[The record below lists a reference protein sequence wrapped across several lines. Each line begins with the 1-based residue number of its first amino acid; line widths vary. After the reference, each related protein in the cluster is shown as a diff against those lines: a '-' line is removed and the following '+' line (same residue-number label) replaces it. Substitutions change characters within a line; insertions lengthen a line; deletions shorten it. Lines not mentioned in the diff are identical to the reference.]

1 MKRFLRRLLKLT
13 IASGLLAAAVYAG
26 SEAFG
31 ERWRGYVIA
40 RLGERGLHMDFR
52 RLVLDPFG
60 GLMARDVR
68 LYSRAD
74 RRQLLVS
81 VDRLRMDVEFGR
93 LLEKRFEVQGFEL
106 TRANLSIP
114 VEPPENAPPGAP
126 TMLEVRDLSARAFLR
141 DRRLELRH
149 AEGVLSGIRLNLS
162 GDLQLPAPD
171 KDKPQDKPHLT
182 LQDRIK
188 VLRNHQQRIQK
199 GLDWLQ
205 RFQFATPP
213 RLTLEVHGEIDRP
226 LEMNARL
233 VLEADGMSYGSY
245 ACREVVA
252 EAEYRAGLMD
262 LTRFFLR
269 DATGQVSAN
278 ATWRMASPELK
289 FHLSSSADLP
299 GLAQA
304 FLSSDRLREIVLYE
318 SPNLAL
324 DGVWF
329 IDGELAPHKRP
340 VRVTGSLDCGRF
352 STRGAVF
359 DGLSAKFGV
368 APEGVYIRDFVL
380 RHQTGTLS
388 AQVLTH
394 EAQGFRYRA
403 LLRMDPN
410 AFLPFAQMEKTR
422 EILRRFEFSPRS
434 NIFFELEG
442 AGPKADLQECLNKGR
457 GELRNFKY
465 RGVDIDQLT
474 ADVEFKDPK
483 QHYRNVRVQ
492 RPEGVAEVAHIEV
505 DDDAH
510 WVRLTG
516 LKSGVDPVAVT
527 SCFAPKTAAH
537 IAKYRLPA
545 DTAVELD
552 GLIDYRGGEDSDF
565 KVSFRHE
572 EGEGYYS
579 VLGEDYAIVA
589 PQGDLHIKAG
599 RLDFDVRGRVH
610 GGAMSAQG
618 HTQLQEDASGQ
629 PRDRESPEDFAV
641 DVEAARFPREVFGR
655 NVPFENVTAR
665 VTGAGETTNFD
676 VKARLLGGSFDL
688 KGRLQDSAP
697 PRPFRGE
704 MRLDDVSF
712 QRFAQI
718 YSKTAET
725 EGDLTGHFRFEG
737 REENWKQLKGEGAA
751 IILNGNLYA
760 VPILGPLTPLLD
772 NLLPGKIKDYNV
784 ATEAN
789 CTFQVA
795 DGFVI
800 TDNFEALTSVFKL
813 ASRGRIN
820 FIDDAVDLTTQVRV
834 RGLPGIVLRPFSEL
848 FEFRGEGSVK
858 DTRWTPSLLK
868 GVPRDKDAAE
878 APKNSPS
885 LRLPLPSL
893 PSFFNRSESR
903 KR

>member
-13 IASGLLAAAVYAG
+13 IASGLLAAAFYAG

-40 RLGERGLHMDFR
+40 KLGERGLYMDFR

-81 VDRLRMDVEFGR
+81 VDRLRMDIEFGR

-114 VEPPENAPPGAP
+114 VEPPDDADSSEP
-126 TMLEVRDLSARAFLR
+126 TLLEVRDLSARAFLR

-162 GDLQLPAPD
+162 GDLQLPEPD
-171 KDKPQDKPHLT
+171 REKPQEKAPMT
-182 LQDRIK
+182 LQERIK

-213 RLTLEVHGEIDRP
+213 RLTLEVHGEIERP

-252 EAEYRAGLMD
+252 EVEYRAGLMD

-278 ATWRMASPELK
+278 ATWRMAAPELN
-289 FHLSSSADLP
+289 FHLSSSANLP

-304 FLSSDRLREIVLYE
+304 FLNSDKLREIVFYE
-318 SPNLAL
+318 SPNFAL
-324 DGVWF
+324 DGIWF
-329 IDGELAPHKRP
+329 VDGELASHKRP

-368 APEGVYIRDFVL
+368 APEGVYIRDLVL

-388 AQVLTH
+388 AQVLSH
-394 EAQGFRYRA
+394 EQEGFHYRA

-442 AGPKADLQECLNKGR
+442 AGPVADLQECLNQGR
-457 GELRNFKY
+457 GELRNFRY
-465 RGVDIDQLT
+465 RGVDIDLLT
-474 ADVEFKDPK
+474 AEVEFKDPK
-483 QHYRNVRVQ
+483 QHYRNVRLQ
-492 RPEGVAEVAHIEV
+492 RPEGVAEVSHIEV
-505 DDDAH
+505 DDDAD

-516 LKSGVDPVAVT
+516 LKSAVDPVAVT

-537 IAKYRLPA
+537 IAKYRLPI
-545 DTAVELD
+545 DTSVELD
-552 GLIDYRGGEDSDF
+552 GLIDYKGGEDSDF
-565 KVSFRHE
+565 KVSFRHAR
-572 EGEGYYS
+572 GEGHYA

-589 PQGDLHIKAG
+589 PQGDLHILGGK
-599 RLDFDVRGRVH
+599 LDFDIRGRVH
-610 GGAMSAQG
+610 GGAMNARGQVR
-618 HTQLQEDASGQ
+618 LEED
-629 PRDRESPEDFAV
+629 RDEFAI
-641 DVEAARFPREVFGR
+641 DIQAARFPREVFGR
-655 NVPFENVTAR
+655 QVPFEDVTAK
-665 VTGAGETTNFD
+665 VTGAGEATDFD
-676 VKARLLGGSFDL
+676 IKAKLLGGRFDL
-688 KGRLQDSAP
+688 KGRMQDSVP
-697 PRPFRGE
+697 PRPYRGE
-704 MRLDDVSF
+704 MRLDGVSF

-737 REENWKQLKGEGAA
+737 REEDWKALKGEGAA

-789 CTFQVA
+789 CTFRVA
-795 DGFVI
+795 DGYVL
-800 TDNFEALTSVFKL
+800 TDNFEALTSVFRM
-813 ASRGRIN
+813 ASSGRIN

-834 RGLPGIVLRPFSEL
+834 RGLPGLVLRPFSEL
-848 FEFRGEGSVK
+848 FEFRGEGSV
-858 DTRWTPSLLK
+858 TNTHWTPSLLK
-868 GVPRDKDAAE
+868 AGSRDKEAADSS
-878 APKNSPS
+878 KNSPT

-893 PSFFNRSESR
+893 PSFFQRSESSR

>member
-13 IASGLLAAAVYAG
+13 IASGLLAAGVYAG

-74 RRQLLVS
+74 RHQLLVS

-106 TRANLSIP
+106 SRANLSIP
-114 VEPPENAPPGAP
+114 VDPPEDADSAEP

-149 AEGVLSGIRLNLS
+149 AEGMLSGIRLNLS
-162 GDLQLPAPD
+162 GDILLPAPD
-171 KDKPQDKPHLT
+171 KDKPQDKPQLT

-213 RLTLEVHGEIDRP
+213 RLNLEVHGEIDRP

-252 EAEYRAGLMD
+252 EVEYRAGLMD

-289 FHLSSSADLP
+289 FHLSSSANLP

-304 FLSSDRLREIVLYE
+304 FLSSDKLREIVFYD

-329 IDGELAPHKRP
+329 VVGELAPHKRP

-368 APEGVYIRDFVL
+368 APEGVYIRDLVL

-394 EAQGFRYRA
+394 EEQGFRYRA

-442 AGPKADLQECLNKGR
+442 AGPKADLQECLNQGR

-465 RGVDIDQLT
+465 RGVDLDLLT
-474 ADVEFKDPK
+474 ADVEFKDPR
-483 QHYRNVRVQ
+483 QHYRNVRLQ

-505 DDDAH
+505 DDDAD

-527 SCFAPKTAAH
+527 SCFAPKTAEH
-537 IAKYRLPA
+537 IARYRLPA

-552 GLIDYRGGEDSDF
+552 GLIDYKGGEDSDF

-572 EGEGYYS
+572 SGEGRYS

-589 PQGDLHIKAG
+589 PQGDLHILG
-599 RLDFDVRGRVH
+599 GNLNFDVRGRVH
-610 GGAMSAQG
+610 GGAMNAR
-618 HTQLQEDASGQ
+618 GQ
-629 PRDRESPEDFAV
+629 VSVEPGRDEFAV
-641 DVEAARFPREVFGR
+641 DVKAARFPREVFGR
-655 NVPFENVTAR
+655 NVPFENVTAK

-688 KGRLQDSAP
+688 KGRMQDTAP
-697 PRPFRGE
+697 PRPYRGE
-704 MRLDDVSF
+704 MRLDGVSF

-737 REENWKQLKGEGAA
+737 REDNWKALKGEGAA

-789 CTFQVA
+789 CTFRIA
-795 DGFVI
+795 DGFVL

-813 ASRGRIN
+813 ASSGRIN

-848 FEFRGEGSVK
+848 FEFQGEGTVK

-868 GVPRDKDAAE
+868 GVPRDKGAAE
-878 APKNSPS
+878 APKNSPT
-885 LRLPLPSL
+885 LRLPL
-893 PSFFNRSESR
+893 PSFFNRSDSR

>member
-13 IASGLLAAAVYAG
+13 IASGLLAAGVYAG

-106 TRANLSIP
+106 SQANLSIP
-114 VEPPENAPPGAP
+114 VDPPEDAPSAEP
-126 TMLEVRDLSARAFLR
+126 TMLEVRNLSARAFLR

-149 AEGVLSGIRLNLS
+149 AEGMLSGIRLNLS
-162 GDLQLPAPD
+162 GDILLPAPD
-171 KDKPQDKPHLT
+171 KDKPQDKPQLT

-252 EAEYRAGLMD
+252 EAEYRSGLMD

-304 FLSSDRLREIVLYE
+304 FLSSDKLREIVFYD

-329 IDGELAPHKRP
+329 VVGELAPHKRP

-368 APEGVYIRDFVL
+368 APEGVYIRDLVL

-394 EAQGFRYRA
+394 EEQGFRYRA

-422 EILRRFEFSPRS
+422 EILRRFEFSPLS

-442 AGPKADLQECLNKGR
+442 AGPKADLQQCLNRGR

-465 RGVDIDQLT
+465 RGVDLDLLT
-474 ADVEFKDPK
+474 ADVEFKDPQ
-483 QHYRNVRVQ
+483 QHYRNVRLQ

-545 DTAVELD
+545 DTAVELE
-552 GLIDYRGGEDSDF
+552 GLIDYKGGEDSDF
-565 KVSFRHE
+565 KVRFRHDQ
-572 EGEGYYS
+572 GEGHYT

-599 RLDFDVRGRVH
+599 QLEFDVRGRVH
-610 GGAMSAQG
+610 GDAMNARGQVSVQP
-618 HTQLQEDASGQ
+618 ENDA
-629 PRDRESPEDFAV
+629 FAV
-641 DVEAARFPREVFGR
+641 EVKAGRFPREVFGR
-655 NVPFENVTAR
+655 NVPFENVTAK
-665 VTGAGETTNFD
+665 VSGVDETTNFD

-688 KGRLQDSAP
+688 KGRLQDTAP
-697 PRPFRGE
+697 PRSYRGE
-704 MRLDDVSF
+704 MRLDGVSF

-737 REENWKQLKGEGAA
+737 REDNWKALQGEGAA

-789 CTFQVA
+789 CTFRVA
-795 DGFVI
+795 DGFVT
-800 TDNFEALTSVFKL
+800 TDNFEALTGVFKL
-813 ASRGRIN
+813 ASSGRIN

-848 FEFRGEGSVK
+848 FEFRGEGTVK

-868 GVPRDKDAAE
+868 GVPRDKE
-878 APKNSPS
+878 AGETPKASPS
-885 LRLPLPSL
+885 LRLPL

>member
-13 IASGLLAAAVYAG
+13 IASGLLAAGVYAG

-106 TRANLSIP
+106 SRANLSIP
-114 VEPPENAPPGAP
+114 VDPPEDADSAEP

-149 AEGVLSGIRLNLS
+149 AEGMLSGIRLNLS
-162 GDLQLPAPD
+162 GDIVLPAPD
-171 KDKPQDKPHLT
+171 KDKPQDKPQLT

-252 EAEYRAGLMD
+252 EAEYRSGLMD

-304 FLSSDRLREIVLYE
+304 FLSSDKLREIVFYD

-329 IDGELAPHKRP
+329 VVGELAPHKRP

-368 APEGVYIRDFVL
+368 APEGVYIRDLVL

-394 EAQGFRYRA
+394 EEQGFRYRA

-422 EILRRFEFSPRS
+422 EILRRFEFSALS

-442 AGPKADLQECLNKGR
+442 AGPKADLQECLNRGR

-465 RGVDIDQLT
+465 RGVDLDLLS

-483 QHYRNVRVQ
+483 QHYRNVRLQ

-505 DDDAH
+505 DDDAD

-527 SCFAPKTAAH
+527 SCFAAKTAAH

-545 DTAVELD
+545 DTTVELE
-552 GLIDYRGGEDSDF
+552 GLIDYKGGEDSDF
-565 KVSFRHE
+565 KVSFRHD
-572 EGEGYYS
+572 EGEGHYT
-579 VLGEDYAIVA
+579 VLGEDYAIA
-589 PQGDLHIKAG
+589 SPQGDLHIKAG
-599 RLDFDVRGRVH
+599 QLDFDVRGRVR
-610 GGAMSAQG
+610 GGAMNAR
-618 HTQLQEDASGQ
+618 GQ
-629 PRDRESPEDFAV
+629 VSVQPERDEFAV
-641 DVEAARFPREVFGR
+641 EVKAARFPREVFGR
-655 NVPFENVTAR
+655 NVPFENVTAK
-665 VTGAGETTNFD
+665 VSGVGETTNFD

-688 KGRLQDSAP
+688 KGSMQDTVP
-697 PRPFRGE
+697 PRPYRGE
-704 MRLDDVSF
+704 MRLDGVSF

-737 REENWKQLKGEGAA
+737 REDNWKALKGDGAA

-789 CTFQVA
+789 CTFRIA

-813 ASRGRIN
+813 ASSGRIN

-848 FEFRGEGSVK
+848 FEFQGEGTVK
-858 DTRWTPSLLK
+858 DTRWTSSLLK
-868 GVPRDKDAAE
+868 GGARDKEAAE
-878 APKNSPS
+878 SPKPSPS
-885 LRLPLPSL
+885 LRLPLPS
-893 PSFFNRSESR
+893 FFNRSDSR

>member
-13 IASGLLAAAVYAG
+13 IASGLLAAGVYAG

-40 RLGERGLHMDFR
+40 RLGERGLHMVFQ

-106 TRANLSIP
+106 SQANLSIP
-114 VEPPENAPPGAP
+114 VDPPENAASAEP
-126 TMLEVRDLSARAFLR
+126 TMLEVRDLSARAFLH

-149 AEGVLSGIRLNLS
+149 AEGMLSGIRLNLS
-162 GDLQLPAPD
+162 GDIQLPAPD
-171 KDKPQDKPHLT
+171 KDKPQDKPQLT

-213 RLTLEVHGEIDRP
+213 RLNLEVHGEIDRP

-252 EAEYRAGLMD
+252 EVEYRAGLMD

-304 FLSSDRLREIVLYE
+304 FLSSDKLREIVFYD

-329 IDGELAPHKRP
+329 VVGELAPHKRP

-368 APEGVYIRDFVL
+368 APEGVYIRDLVL

-422 EILRRFEFSPRS
+422 EILRRFEFSPLS

-442 AGPKADLQECLNKGR
+442 AGPKADLQQCLNRGR

-465 RGVDIDQLT
+465 RGVDLDLLT
-474 ADVEFKDPK
+474 ADVEFKDPQ
-483 QHYRNVRVQ
+483 QHYRNVRLQ

-565 KVSFRHE
+565 KVSFRHD
-572 EGEGYYS
+572 EGEGHYT
-579 VLGEDYAIVA
+579 VLGEDCAIA
-589 PQGDLHIKAG
+589 SPQGDLHIKAG
-599 RLDFDVRGRVH
+599 QLDFDVRGRVH
-610 GGAMSAQG
+610 GGAMNAR
-618 HTQLQEDASGQ
+618 GQ
-629 PRDRESPEDFAV
+629 VSVQPERDEFAV
-641 DVEAARFPREVFGR
+641 DVKAGRFPREVFGR
-655 NVPFENVTAR
+655 NVPFENVTAK
-665 VTGAGETTNFD
+665 VSGVGETTNFD
-676 VKARLLGGSFDL
+676 VKAGLLGGSFDL
-688 KGRLQDSAP
+688 KGRLQDTTP
-697 PRPFRGE
+697 PRSYRGE
-704 MRLDDVSF
+704 MRLDGVSF

-737 REENWKQLKGEGAA
+737 REDNWKALQGEGAA

-789 CTFQVA
+789 CTFRIA
-795 DGFVI
+795 DGFVT
-800 TDNFEALTSVFKL
+800 TDNFEALTGVFKL
-813 ASRGRIN
+813 ASSGRIN

-848 FEFRGEGSVK
+848 FEFRGEGTVK

-868 GVPRDKDAAE
+868 GVPRDKDAGE
-878 APKNSPS
+878 APKASPS

>member
-13 IASGLLAAAVYAG
+13 IASGLLAAGVYAG

-106 TRANLSIP
+106 TRASLSIP
-114 VEPPENAPPGAP
+114 VDPPEDATSSEP
-126 TMLEVRDLSARAFLR
+126 TLLEVTDLSARAFLR

-149 AEGVLSGIRLNLS
+149 AEGLLSGIRLNLS
-162 GDLQLPAPD
+162 GDILLPVPD
-171 KDKPQDKPHLT
+171 KDKPQDKPQMT

-205 RFQFATPP
+205 RFQFASPP

-252 EAEYRAGLMD
+252 EAEYRTGLMD

-304 FLSSDRLREIVLYE
+304 FLSSDKLREIVFYD

-324 DGVWF
+324 DGIWF
-329 IDGELAPHKRP
+329 VVGELAPHKRP

-442 AGPKADLQECLNKGR
+442 AGPEADLQECLNRGR

-465 RGVDIDQLT
+465 RGVDLDLLT
-474 ADVEFKDPK
+474 ADVEFKEPK
-483 QHYRNVRVQ
+483 QHYRNVRLQ

-505 DDDAH
+505 DDDAD

-545 DTAVELD
+545 DTAVELE
-552 GLIDYRGGEDSDF
+552 GLIDYKGGEDSDF

-572 EGEGYYS
+572 QGEGHYT
-579 VLGEDYAIVA
+579 VLGEDYAIA
-589 PQGDLHIKAG
+589 SPQGDLHIKAG
-599 RLDFDVRGRVH
+599 QLDFDVRGRVH
-610 GGAMSAQG
+610 GGTMNAR
-618 HTQLQEDASGQ
+618 GQ
-629 PRDRESPEDFAV
+629 VSVQPERDEFAV
-641 DVEAARFPREVFGR
+641 DVKAARFPREVFGR
-655 NVPFENVTAR
+655 NVPFEQVAAKVNGV
-665 VTGAGETTNFD
+665 GETTNFD
-676 VKARLLGGSFDL
+676 VKARLLGGRFDL
-688 KGRLQDSAP
+688 KGRMQDSAP
-697 PRPFRGE
+697 PRPYRGE
-704 MRLDDVSF
+704 MRLDGVSF

-718 YSKTAET
+718 YSKTTET
-725 EGDLTGHFRFEG
+725 EGDLTGHFRFDG
-737 REENWKQLKGEGAA
+737 REDNWKALKGEGAA

-789 CTFQVA
+789 CTFRVA

-813 ASRGRIN
+813 ASSGRIN

-834 RGLPGIVLRPFSEL
+834 RGLPGIVFRPFSEL
-848 FEFRGEGSVK
+848 FEFRGEGTVK
-858 DTRWTPSLLK
+858 DTHWTPSLLK

-878 APKNSPS
+878 APKPSPS

>member
-13 IASGLLAAAVYAG
+13 IASALLAAALYAG

-31 ERWRGYVIA
+31 ERWRAYVIQ

-114 VEPPENAPPGAP
+114 VDPPDDAAGAEP
-126 TMLEVRDLSARAFLR
+126 TMLEVRNLSARAFLR

-149 AEGVLSGIRLNLS
+149 AEGELSGIRLNLS

-171 KDKPQDKPHLT
+171 KDKPEDKSKMT

-213 RLTLEVHGEIDRP
+213 RLSLEMHGEIDRP

-245 ACREVVA
+245 TCREVVA
-252 EAEYRAGLMD
+252 EAEFRAGLMD

-278 ATWRMASPELK
+278 ATWRMASPELN

-304 FLSSDRLREIVLYE
+304 FLSSGKLREIVFYE

-324 DGVWF
+324 DGIWF
-329 IDGELAPHKRP
+329 VDGELAPHKRP

-368 APEGVYIRDFVL
+368 APEGVYIRDFLL

-394 EAQGFRYRA
+394 EEQGFRYRA

-410 AFLPFAQMEKTR
+410 AFLPFAQMEQTR

-442 AGPKADLQECLNKGR
+442 AGPKADLQECLNQGR

-465 RGVDIDQLT
+465 RGVDLELLS

-483 QHYRNVRVQ
+483 QHYRNVRLQ

-537 IAKYRLPA
+537 IAKYRLPV
-545 DTAVELD
+545 DTTVELD

-572 EGEGYYS
+572 QGEGQYT
-579 VLGEDYAIVA
+579 VLGEDCAIVA
-589 PQGDLHIKAG
+589 PQGDLHILAG
-599 RLDFDVRGRVH
+599 ALNFDVRGRVH
-610 GGAMSAQG
+610 GGAMSAR
-618 HTQLQEDASGQ
+618 GQ
-629 PRDRESPEDFAV
+629 VSVEPGRDEFAV
-641 DVEAARFPREVFGR
+641 DVKAVRFPREVFGR

-688 KGRLQDSAP
+688 KGRMQDSQP
-697 PRPFRGE
+697 PRPYRGE
-704 MRLDDVSF
+704 LRLDGVSF

-725 EGDLTGHFRFEG
+725 EGDLTGHFRFDG

-789 CTFQVA
+789 CTFRVA
-795 DGFVI
+795 DGSV
-800 TDNFEALTSVFKL
+800 TTENFEALTSVFKL

-820 FIDDAVDLTTQVRV
+820 FIDDEVDLTTQVRV

-848 FEFRGEGSVK
+848 FEFRGEGTVK

-878 APKNSPS
+878 SPKVSPS

-893 PSFFNRSESR
+893 PSFFNRTEPR